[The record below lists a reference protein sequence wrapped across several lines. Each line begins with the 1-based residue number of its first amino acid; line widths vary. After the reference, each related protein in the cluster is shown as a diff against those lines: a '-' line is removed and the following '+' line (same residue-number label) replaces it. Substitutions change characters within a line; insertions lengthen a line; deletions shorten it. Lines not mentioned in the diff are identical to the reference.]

1 MYRYKTR
8 YTCSREIQFEVE
20 NDVVTS
26 VKFIGGC
33 AGNTQGVAKL
43 CVGRSVDEII
53 ALLEGTQCRMG
64 TSCPDQLA
72 QALKQY
78 KQNKANI

>member
-1 MYRYKTR
+1 MFKYKTR
-8 YTCSREIQFEVE
+8 YTCSREIQFDVE
-20 NDVVTS
+20 NDVITS

-43 CVGRSVDEII
+43 CIGRKVDDVIE
-53 ALLEGTQCRMG
+53 LLKGTQCRMG

-72 QALKQY
+72 QALIQY
-78 KQNKANI
+78 KENLTK